1 MLTKEEAAQFLG
13 KSTRAVER
21 YVKAGKLTAR
31 YEKNEK
37 TSYAVYDEKELESL
51 KAELEGAPYPMRPAV
66 EAVSNGKPA
75 APGGSQSLALTA
87 TRSDADLAEFVGLVT
102 ANVGARLFAALE
114 ASKHGE
120 RPPLVSLT
128 DLDVKLVL
136 SLAEA
141 SALSGLSKDRLAQA
155 CQAGMLKAKKNAIGR
170 GWRVKRADLDAYVKS
185 L

>member
-1 MLTKEEAAQFLG
+1 MLTKEEAAQFLS

-37 TSYAVYDEKELESL
+37 TSYAVYDENELESL
-51 KAELEGAPYPMRPAV
+51 KAELEGAPYPLRPAV
-66 EAVSNGKPA
+66 EAVSNGKHVSPA
-75 APGGSQSLALTA
+75 GSHSLALAA

-120 RPPLVSLT
+120 RPLVSLSE
-128 DLDVKLVL
+128 LDVKLVL
-136 SLAEA
+136 GLSEA
-141 SALSGLSKDRLAQA
+141 SALSGLAKDRLAEA
-155 CQAGMLKAKKNAIGR
+155 CQTGKLKAQKNTIGR
-170 GWRVKRADLDAYVKS
+170 GWRVKRSDLDAYVKD